1 MSAAKANGTWPTVR
15 IGEVLRLRAPDVAV
29 EPTQS
34 YQFAGVYCFGRG
46 VFRGQEKQG
55 AEFAYRKLTRVRAGE
70 FVYPKLM
77 AWEGAFGV
85 VPTECDGCHVSPEFP
100 VFEVNSDRVLPRFLG
115 LHFQRPTVWATVS
128 GGSTG
133 TNMRRRRLN
142 PTDFLR
148 REIPLPPLAE
158 QQRIAEH
165 LDAVAARV
173 ARVRTSLTENEA
185 DLQRLLQQEFDALI
199 ATAPRRRMEEVA
211 PLVRRLVDVD
221 VDGEYLELG
230 VRSFGRGTFHKPS
243 LTGAD
248 LGGKRV
254 FRIEPGDLVFMNV
267 FAWEGAIAVARPED
281 AGRVGSHRFI
291 TCVPAAEEVTANF
304 LRFYLLS
311 PEGLERVRAGSPG
324 SAGRNRTLG
333 ITALMDIAVPVPPL
347 ERQQRFDTLCAKAA
361 TLRAHHEAHRADLAA
376 LHPSLLDRAFKREL

>member
-85 VPTECDGCHVSPEFP
+85 VPMECDGCHLSPEFP
-100 VFEVNSDRVLPRFLG
+100 VFEVNSERVLPRFLG
-115 LHFQRPTVWATVS
+115 LHFQRPTVWAAVS

-148 REIPLPPLAE
+148 REIPLPSLAE
-158 QQRIAEH
+158 QRRIAEH
-165 LDAVAARV
+165 LDTVAARV
-173 ARVRTSLTENEA
+173 ARVRAALTDNEA
-185 DLQRLLQQEFDALI
+185 DLERLLQQEFAALI
-199 ATAPRRRMEEVA
+199 ATAPRRRMKEVA
-211 PLVRRLVDVD
+211 PLVRRLVNVEVD
-221 VDGEYLELG
+221 VEYLELG
-230 VRSFGRGTFHKPS
+230 VRSFGRGTFHKPP

-291 TCVPAAEEVTANF
+291 TCVPVPDLVTANF

-333 ITALMDIAVPVPPL
+333 ITALMDIAVPIPTL
-347 ERQQRFDTLCAKAA
+347 ERQQWFDMLCAKAA
-361 TLRAHHEAHRADLAA
+361 TLRAHYEAHRADLAA
-376 LHPSLLDRAFKREL
+376 LHPSLLDQAFKGDL